1 MMDKAYIVSNGI
13 LVEYLLGELT
23 LADQMQVESILKVDA
38 ELKAQYEKLEASFK
52 ALAIENA
59 INPPIE
65 LKAKLMRSL
74 SLSQLKVL
82 QVQKPNPLKYYLGL
96 AASFAILL
104 FGAAAWLYSELNSV
118 KGELELVSLDN
129 SRLNSD
135 LIETNRWY
143 SAINDPD
150 VQKYIMNGNALSP
163 NTKVI
168 SYVNHTVK
176 SVFVNTENLPRLD
189 DKHDYQMWADVRGE
203 MINMGIIKKENKM
216 LAMNYIDNAESLNIT
231 IEQAGGSDHP
241 NVSQLITNVYL
252 K

>member
-1 MMDKAYIVSNGI
+1 MDKAYIVSNGI

-65 LKAKLMRSL
+65 LKANLMRSL

>member
-1 MMDKAYIVSNGI
+1 MDKAYIVSNGI